1 MFNLYIKNFFYSTI
15 LFFVFIVTIFSVCFI
30 PTTPSDPLQYVSHAI
45 SSPPSYPFLDRFLL
59 YVLITLTAKLPLP
72 LEFIGPTV
80 TLAIS
85 SLILLLS
92 SIWLKINFGIKSS
105 IYFSALFIS
114 SPMIF
119 GISSYTYPTQ
129 LLTLLIVISTFVG
142 MSQIPKKFFI
152 LGFLYALILFS
163 KVQGMFFII
172 FPIILILQRKENF
185 LTKILIYISG
195 LILGLFFL
203 YFLGIISNP
212 NFSPFNVIQ
221 VYFQNSGDF
230 NSQFSGR
237 GEGAIP
243 PFYKLAL
250 NPVFILSIFG
260 ILYPLVLSKF
270 SYLRVFSYA
279 ALVQFFGLI
288 FIYAVTQ
295 RGGPLIF
302 NYLLDVYIL
311 GLIPFSIIF
320 TKSFNVKKIYFY
332 IPITILIFLC
342 IFFSFYPIENITVVK
357 QWDINSSYITLLIL
371 ILFLYYT
378 ILDSKFINKNY
389 VYLVFSFIALS
400 NIYYSISDGVARMQ
414 WSEPYHLTSKALS
427 NLLDIH
433 NPHVFLRLNANSYSD
448 GTWRLNS
455 VFSTFYTQLNP
466 KIIPNFNSSD
476 SSFSDKS
483 TVITDSPYTF
493 SKLIST
499 SLLKYSQVYEFDA
512 KKGYLNSVIIPVNFS
527 NSTKKDKL
535 FFLHYANRCI
545 VNTFFEIEFIDGF
558 NKKIRKVTYCD
569 SDNGI
574 LDIGVRI
581 PILAKSIKVTFN
593 STQEK
598 LSHHKFEFFIL
609 DAVDG
614 NPFPILLLSKGE
626 NVKYLDKSGSF
637 KLPYN

>member
-1 MFNLYIKNFFYSTI
+1 MINLYIKNFIYSTI
-15 LFFVFIVTIFSVCFI
+15 LFFVFIATVFSICFI

-59 YVLITLTAKLPLP
+59 YVLITLTAKLPLTR
-72 LEFIGPTV
+72 EFIGPTL

-92 SIWLKINFGIKSS
+92 SIWLKFNFGIKSS

-119 GISSYTYPTQ
+119 GIASYTYPTQ
-129 LLTLLIVISTFVG
+129 LLALLIVISTFIG
-142 MSQIPKKFFI
+142 LSQIPEKFFI

-163 KVQGMFFII
+163 KVQGIFFII
-172 FPIILILQRKENF
+172 FPIILIIKGKENF
-185 LTKILIYISG
+185 FKKMLIYISG
-195 LILGLFFL
+195 LILGLVFL
-203 YFLGIISNP
+203 YLLGIISNP
-212 NFSPFNVIQ
+212 NFSPLNIIQ
-221 VYFQNSGDF
+221 AYFENSGDF
-230 NSQFSGR
+230 NAQFSGR
-237 GEGAIP
+237 GEGSLP
-243 PFYKLAL
+243 PFYKISL
-250 NPVFILSIFG
+250 NPVFILAIFG
-260 ILYPLVLSKF
+260 ILYPLVLKKF

-320 TKSFNVKKIYFY
+320 TKSFNVKQIFFY
-332 IPITILIFLC
+332 TPIAILVFFC

-357 QWDINSSYITLLIL
+357 QWDINSSYVTLLIL
-371 ILFLYYT
+371 ILFFYYT
-378 ILDSKFINKNY
+378 ILDFKFINKNY
-389 VYLVFSFIALS
+389 VYLVFSFTALS
-400 NIYYSISDGVARMQ
+400 NLYYSISDGVARIQ

-433 NPHVFLRLNANSYSD
+433 NPNVFLRLNANSYSD

-466 KIIPNFNSSD
+466 KIIPSFNSTV
-476 SSFSDKS
+476 SSFSEKS
-483 TVITDSPYTF
+483 TFITDSPYTF

-512 KKGYLNSVIIPVNFS
+512 KEGYLNSVIIPVNFS
-527 NSTKKDKL
+527 NSTNKDKL

-545 VNTFFEIEFIDGF
+545 VNTFFEIEFIDEF

-581 PILAKSIKVTFN
+581 PNSSKSIKATFN

-598 LSHHKFEFFIL
+598 LSHHKLEFFFL
-609 DAVDG
+609 DVVDSS
-614 NPFPILLLSKGE
+614 PFPILLLSKDE
-626 NVKYLDKSGSF
+626 IKYLDKSGSF
-637 KLPYN
+637 KLPNN